1 MLPLKFSYQNDLLT
15 PDLLEKNP
23 THPNRIAN
31 IENLSPLPLNLNYSP
46 STKLQNH
53 LTGRA
58 LLLDEIPFPL
68 SEIQTHYLNGYLYY
82 SKGIMNQGK
91 LECLRCGNTDHYL
104 FGKMPCSRCCQACYY
119 CRNCIMMGRVSEC
132 SPLVRWSGP
141 TPKHMADSPL
151 DWDGVLSQGQKTASE
166 KVVEAVIKKWDV
178 LVWAVCGA
186 GKTEVLFQGLNEAL
200 SLGLR
205 VCIATPRTDVVLEL
219 APRLRKVFPV
229 IKPAA
234 LYGGSEERHDYSQL
248 TIATTHQLFRFNVAF
263 DVMIVDEVDAFPF
276 SYDSSLQWAVE
287 KARKNDSSKI
297 LLTATP
303 NPKLQ
308 KECKSGK
315 QNFVTIP
322 ARYHRKPLPIPTF
335 QWGGDWKK
343 TFNKGKIPY
352 PIREWVTSRLTI
364 QKQALIFFP
373 DIEIM
378 EKALPHFQTLHPE
391 ILSVHAE
398 DPERKEKVQKMRNNE
413 IPILLTTTILE
424 RGVTI
429 PNIDV
434 AVIGADDETFTESA
448 LVQISGRVGRSS
460 KFPKGTI
467 TFFHFGR
474 SRAMMKALM
483 HIDDMNKQ
491 AKKRGLIDE

>member
-1 MLPLKFSYQNDLLT
+1 MKFSYQNEKLT
-15 PDLLEKNP
+15 PDPLEKNS
-23 THPNRIAN
+23 THTTRIAS
-31 IENLSPLPLNLNYSP
+31 IENLTPLPLNSNYSP
-46 STKLQNH
+46 STKLQKH
-53 LTGRA
+53 LSGRA

-68 SEIQTHYLNGYLYY
+68 TEIQDHYLNGYLYY
-82 SKGIMNQGK
+82 SKGLTNHGK
-91 LECLRCGNTDHYL
+91 LECLRCGNTDHHL
-104 FGKMPCSRCCQACYY
+104 FGNMPCSRCHQACSY
-119 CRNCIMMGRVSEC
+119 CRNCIMMGKVSEC

-141 TPKHMADSPL
+141 NPKHMIDSPL
-151 DWDGVLSQGQKTASE
+151 DWDGVLSEGQKTASAR
-166 KVVEAVIKKWDV
+166 VVEAVNKKCDV

-186 GKTEVLFQGLNEAL
+186 GKTEVLFQGINEAL

-219 APRLRKVFPV
+219 VPRLRKVFPA

-234 LYGGSEERHDYSQL
+234 LYGGSEERHEYSQL
-248 TIATTHQLFRFNVAF
+248 TIATTHQLFRFKKAF
-263 DVMIVDEVDAFPF
+263 DVMIVDEVDAFPYSF
-276 SYDSSLQWAVE
+276 DASLQRAVE
-287 KARKNDSSKI
+287 KARKIDSSKI

-303 NPKLQ
+303 NQKLQ
-308 KECKSGK
+308 RECKSGK
-315 QNFVTIP
+315 QNYVTIP

-352 PIREWVTSRLTI
+352 PIKEWVVNRLEI
-364 QKQALIFFP
+364 KKQALIFFP

-378 EKALPHFQTLHPE
+378 EKALPLFQTLHSK

-398 DPERKEKVQKMRNNE
+398 DPERKEKVQKMRDSE
-413 IPILLTTTILE
+413 VPILLTTTILE

-474 SRAMMKALM
+474 SRDMMKALF
-483 HIDDMNKQ
+483 HIDNMNKQ
-491 AKKRGLIDE
+491 ARKRGLMDE